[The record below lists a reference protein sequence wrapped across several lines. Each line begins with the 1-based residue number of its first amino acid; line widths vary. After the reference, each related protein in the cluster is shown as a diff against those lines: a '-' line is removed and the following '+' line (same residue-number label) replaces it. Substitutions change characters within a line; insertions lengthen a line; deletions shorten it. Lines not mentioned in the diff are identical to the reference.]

1 MKLTKLLFVC
11 LLFVFSINATAQDII
26 KMKDS
31 SEINAKVE
39 KITPSEIT
47 YKRSDNLTGPDY
59 VIKKSTVEKIIY
71 ANGIIEQISY
81 GLEAHLA
88 HHHIPSRLLSGNKK
102 YGKNILSLAFFQ
114 ATDASVSYGPGAY
127 PGIGL
132 HYERML
138 NHRST
143 LSFYLP
149 VTTSFYTT
157 YSYIDNNTYSNQSL
171 HAFFYMY
178 PGFKYY
184 PMGSNRRYSFSMGLS
199 LAAGFGKKYHANL
212 NDTAV
217 ANIYPIENRQ
227 VLKIGPMAN
236 TGVDIMLTRRLY
248 VGAEFGFGFTFYDN
262 DYDEDNN
269 ADSYKNHFNDLLQFN
284 AKAGY
289 RF

>member
-1 MKLTKLLFVC
+1 MKLAYIGFVILLGFH
-11 LLFVFSINATAQDII
+11 SMNATAQDVI

-31 SEINAKVE
+31 SAIKAKVE

-59 VIKKSTVEKIIY
+59 VIKKSTVERIIY
-71 ANGIIEQISY
+71 ANGIIEQIGY

-88 HHHIPSRLLSGNKK
+88 HHIPSWLLSGNKK
-102 YGKNILSLAFFQ
+102 YGRNILSVAFFQ

-138 NHRST
+138 NKRST

-157 YSYIDNNTYSNQSL
+157 YSYINNNTFSNQKL

-184 PMGSNRRYSFSMGLS
+184 PMGSNHRYSFSMGLS
-199 LAAGFGKKYHANL
+199 LAAGFGRKYHANL

-227 VLKIGPMAN
+227 VLKVGPMAN
-236 TGVDIMLTRRLY
+236 TGIDIMLTSKMY
-248 VGAEFGFGFTFYDN
+248 IGAEFGWGFTFYDN
-262 DYDEDNN
+262 DYDEDDNRGS
-269 ADSYKNHFNDLLQFN
+269 AKNHFNDLLQFN
-284 AKAGY
+284 AKIGY

>member
-11 LLFVFSINATAQDII
+11 LLFALSINVTAQDII

-31 SEINAKVE
+31 SEIKAKVE

-47 YKRSDNLTGPDY
+47 YKKTDNINGPDY
-59 VIKKSTVEKIIY
+59 VINKRDVESIIY
-71 ANGIIEQISY
+71 ANGVKEQINNGIENRFKKRRATSW
-81 GLEAHLA
+81 LA
-88 HHHIPSRLLSGNKK
+88 SNNIN
-102 YGKNILSLAFFQ
+102 YGKNILSFAFFQ
-114 ATDASVSYGPGAY
+114 ATDASVSYGPGTY

-138 NHRST
+138 NRRST

-157 YSYIDNNTYSNQSL
+157 YSYINNNTYSDQST
-171 HAFFYMY
+171 HPFFYMY

-184 PMGSNRRYSFSMGLS
+184 PMGNCRRYSFSMGLS
-199 LAAGFGKKYHANL
+199 LAAGFGRKYHVNL
-212 NDTAV
+212 NDTTGV
-217 ANIYPIENRQ
+217 NTFSIENRQ

-236 TGVDIMLTRRLY
+236 TGIDIMLTRRLY

-269 ADSYKNHFNDLLQFN
+269 TDSYKNHFNALLQFN